1 MYGQPLTVIAGDGG
15 FQCNIQELQTVA
27 RLNLPI
33 KIVVAN
39 NQCHGMVRQFQESYF
54 GGRYQSTYLG
64 YSAPDFSK
72 VSSAYG
78 IESLTVAEAEDVEVA
93 LRWLWR
99 NPERPQLLQVMIDTF
114 TNTYPKVAF
123 GQPVSDMESCAQAME
138 AAPEGSYT

>member
-1 MYGQPLTVIAGDGG
+1 
-15 FQCNIQELQTVA
+15 
-27 RLNLPI
+27 
-33 KIVVAN
+33 
-39 NQCHGMVRQFQESYF
+39 MVRQFQESYF

-78 IESLTVAEAEDVEVA
+78 IESATVAEAENVEVA
-93 LRWLWR
+93 LQWLWR

-123 GQPVSDMESCAQAME
+123 GQPVSDMESCAEAME
-138 AAPEGSYT
+138 LVLDDALRSE

>member
-1 MYGQPLTVIAGDGG
+1 M
-15 FQCNIQELQTVA
+15 
-27 RLNLPI
+27 NLPL

-78 IESLTVAEAEDVEVA
+78 IESITVSEADDVEVA
-93 LRWLWR
+93 LQWLWR
-99 NPERPQLLQVMIDTF
+99 HPERPQLLQVMIDTF
-114 TNTYPKVAF
+114 ANAYPKVAF
-123 GQPVSDMESCAQAME
+123 GQPVSDMESCAE
-138 AAPEGSYT
+138 AVELAQEGSLS